1 MASKKPPNA
10 DPFGQFS
17 WDVWSRYFNRYGCIS
32 CESDRQAPHVGD
44 GLCSVCRSRIE
55 RQLCRILR
63 RETSGIPQRK
73 RKNWNP
79 GKLFVVAKAVR
90 P

>member
-1 MASKKPPNA
+1 MASKKPPNV
-10 DPFGQFS
+10 DRFGQFS

-32 CESDRQAPHVGD
+32 CDSDRQAPHVGD
-44 GLCSVCRSRIE
+44 GLCSVCRGRIE
-55 RQLCRILR
+55 RQMRRIIIG
-63 RETSGIPQRK
+63 ETRSIPRLQ

-79 GKLFVVAKAVR
+79 AKLFVVAKAVR